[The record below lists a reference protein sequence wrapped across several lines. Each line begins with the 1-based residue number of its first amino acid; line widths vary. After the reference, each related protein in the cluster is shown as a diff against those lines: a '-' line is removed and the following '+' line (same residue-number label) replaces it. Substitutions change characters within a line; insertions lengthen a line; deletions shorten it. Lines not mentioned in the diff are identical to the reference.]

1 MLEHRN
7 DAPGRPRRTVPPV
20 PESLDL
26 ERIGAAT
33 PQPTRRGASVPCVGG
48 APVGPHGARGGV
60 ELLYTGRMTELADTF
75 DSAFAKAVD
84 LGNRLADKDKDA
96 DLWDIADGLLAGA
109 LQYWLYSRQ
118 PCGDPRCQ
126 DCMPISTA
134 EGRMAELKRLVEQL
148 ASESEYFHT
157 PTDANAGRA

>member
-1 MLEHRN
+1 MLPHET
-7 DAPGRPRRTVPPV
+7 ACSPWRP
-20 PESLDL
+20 SQKQAAQ
-26 ERIGAAT
+26 GAA
-33 PQPTRRGASVPCVGG
+33 RALEVWFWAFGG
-48 APVGPHGARGGV
+48 SPRQ
-60 ELLYTGRMTELADTF
+60 LLYTPGMSELADTF

-134 EGRMAELKRLVEQL
+134 EGRMAELKRLVDQL
-148 ASESEYFHT
+148 AAESEYFHT

>member
-1 MLEHRN
+1 M
-7 DAPGRPRRTVPPV
+7 
-20 PESLDL
+20 S
-26 ERIGAAT
+26 
-33 PQPTRRGASVPCVGG
+33 ASVADLAEANERRCDQGSR
-48 APVGPHGARGGV
+48 HARRFI
-60 ELLYTGRMTELADTF
+60 YTAVMTELADTF
-75 DSAFAKAVD
+75 DSAFTKAVD
-84 LGNRLADKDKDA
+84 LGNRIADKDKDA

-134 EGRMAELKRLVEQL
+134 QGRMAELKRLMEQL
-148 ASESEYFHT
+148 SSESEYFHT

>member
-1 MLEHRN
+1 MQGCEAEAR
-7 DAPGRPRRTVPPV
+7 
-20 PESLDL
+20 
-26 ERIGAAT
+26 RIGPGGTGAAVAR
-33 PQPTRRGASVPCVGG
+33 P
-48 APVGPHGARGGV
+48 ARGIHG
-60 ELLYTGRMTELADTF
+60 LWLYTISMTEIADTF
-75 DSAFAKAVD
+75 DSAFTKAVD
-84 LGNRLADKDKDA
+84 LGNRLADRDKDA

-134 EGRMAELKRLVEQL
+134 EGRMAELKKLVEQL
-148 ASESEYFHT
+148 AAESEYFHT